1 MELTPKQQTIELI
14 KSATRIL
21 LVTHVNPDGD
31 GIGSVLALGG
41 ALQKLGKTVTIACS
55 GDIPG
60 TLKFLTG
67 IDSVD
72 TQFAAT
78 KNLVI
83 TLSTKHATVEKLGY
97 KKDPVANELRIIVTP
112 KESGEFTADDVR
124 IEAGAVRYD
133 LIVVCDTPVVDRLG
147 PLYDDNT
154 QLFYETPVINI
165 DHHPG
170 NDYFGKVNWIDLTAT
185 SAAEILV
192 SLIES
197 LAREQPLLD
206 AEIATALLTG
216 IVFDT
221 NSFQNANTTP
231 KSFTVAAQLVAAGA
245 RQQEIIKHLFKTKQ
259 LSTLRL
265 WGSIL
270 ARIHDESEQRF
281 VWSTATEADFAKF
294 GAAATETSGVVD
306 ELLKT
311 VPNIDFAFLLAERK
325 GGVYGSFRGTEHGK
339 NVSEI
344 AALFGGGGHELA
356 AAFNLPNTTLAK
368 EQDQI
373 LAKVRDW
380 QAKHT
385 AAPAAGESGSKN

>member
-1 MELTPKQQTIELI
+1 MELTPKQQTTELI
-14 KSATRIL
+14 KSASRIL
-21 LVTHVNPDGD
+21 LATHVNPDGD
-31 GIGSVLALGG
+31 GIGSVLALGS
-41 ALQKLGKTVTIACS
+41 ALQKLGKTVTIAS
-55 GDIPG
+55 AGEIPG

-67 IDSVD
+67 IDTVE
-72 TQFAAT
+72 TQFSAS

-83 TLSTKHATVEKLGY
+83 TLNTAKAEVEKLGY
-97 KKDPVANELRIIVTP
+97 KKDAAAHELRIIITP
-112 KESGEFTADDVR
+112 KNAGAFTADDVR
-124 IEAGAVRYD
+124 IDAAVAHYD

-147 PLYDDNT
+147 ALYDDNT
-154 QLFYETPVINI
+154 QLFYETPVVNI

-216 IVFDT
+216 IIFDT

-270 ARIHDESEQRF
+270 ARIHEEPTHRF
-281 VWSTATEADFAKF
+281 VWSTATQADLQKF
-294 GAAATETSGVVD
+294 GADSTETGGVID

-311 VPNIDFAFLLAERK
+311 VPDIDFALLLAERNR
-325 GGVYGSFRGTEHGK
+325 GVYGSFRGTELGK
-339 NVSEI
+339 NVSQI
-344 AALFGGGGHELA
+344 AGLFGGGGHELA
-356 AAFNLPNTTLAK
+356 AAFQLQNTTLAK
-368 EQDQI
+368 EQDGI
-373 LAKVRDW
+373 LAKIRTW
-380 QAKHT
+380 QQEHAS
-385 AAPAAGESGSKN
+385 ASASPESRG

>member
-1 MELTPKQQTIELI
+1 MELTPKQQTTELI

-21 LVTHVNPDGD
+21 LTTHVNPDGD

-41 ALQKLGKTVTIACS
+41 ALRKLGKIVTIACA
-55 GDIPG
+55 GDVPA

-67 IDSVD
+67 VADIDTHFS
-72 TQFAAT
+72 AS

-83 TLSTKHATVEKLGY
+83 TLSTKNSEVEKLGY
-97 KKDPVANELRIIVTP
+97 KKDADAKELRIIITP
-112 KESGEFTADDVR
+112 KDNGQFTADDVR
-124 IEAGAVRYD
+124 VDASVARYD
-133 LIVVCDTPVVDRLG
+133 LIIVCDTPVVDRLG
-147 PLYDDNT
+147 ALYDDNT
-154 QLFYETPVINI
+154 QLFYETPVVNI

-216 IVFDT
+216 IIFDT
-221 NSFQNANTTP
+221 GSFQNANTTP

-270 ARIHDESEQRF
+270 ARIQEDVDHRF
-281 VWSTATEADFAKF
+281 VWSTATKADLEKF
-294 GAAATETSGVVD
+294 QADPTETAGVVD

-311 VPNIDFAFLLAERK
+311 VPNIDFALLLAEK
-325 GGVYGSFRGTEHGK
+325 NGGVYGSFRGTEQGK
-339 NVSEI
+339 NVSQI
-344 AALFGGGGHELA
+344 ATLFGGGGHELA
-356 AAFNLPNTTLAK
+356 AAFQLQNTTLAK
-368 EQDQI
+368 EQDSI
-373 LAKVRDW
+373 LAKIRTW
-380 QAKHT
+380 QKEHAS
-385 AAPAAGESGSKN
+385 AEAGIANS